1 MHDRTLERASAW
13 SGLLYLLI
21 FGTGWMLVAHFMP
34 PIPPSADPAA
44 VAGQFER
51 RHVWL
56 MLAAVLMMC
65 STFALFPVSALL
77 VLIVR
82 RIERHAG
89 LVTVMMGL
97 TLATYLV
104 MNFYTPFSFAVA
116 AFRTERDP
124 ALVQYASDYGFLQFI
139 GGIPMFLMVWILSA
153 YAILVLSPRRD
164 PLIPR
169 WFGYLNLWIAILYLP
184 ELLVFF
190 FHSGPFAWNGVAGFW
205 IPAILFIVYFAVSPA
220 ILVPAVR
227 KLIAESESANSPV
240 TANFS

>member
-1 MHDRTLERASAW
+1 
-13 SGLLYLLI
+13 
-21 FGTGWMLVAHFMP
+21 
-34 PIPPSADPAA
+34 
-44 VAGQFER
+44 
-51 RHVWL
+51 

-77 VLIVR
+77 VLIAR

-153 YAILVLSPRRD
+153 YAILVLSPRHD

-190 FHSGPFAWNGVAGFW
+190 FHSGPFAWNGVVGFW

-227 KLIAESESANSPV
+227 TLIAESESSNTLTKAH
-240 TANFS
+240 FS